1 MSYIKNKK
9 LYGILIIVLIIV
21 LAAFIVIFTTLGTVR
36 IPVQDVMKIIVSKL
50 PFIKGNVDIQN
61 IKDTN
66 IFIVTNIR
74 LPRILLAVLV
84 GGILSLVGATYQAIF
99 RNPMADPYVMGASSG
114 AAFGA
119 TIGTILGFGKG
130 ILGFSITS
138 VMAFVGASLTTLLV
152 YNLARNRNKVSTTSI
167 LLAGIV
173 ISSLLSSIISLMMIL
188 DRQNIE
194 KIVTWTMG
202 SFNAAS
208 WNQIYVL
215 TIPVIVGIIIVVSFS
230 KDLNAMVTGEEN
242 AQNIGVDVE
251 KVKKILLVITSFL
264 AACAVS
270 VSGII
275 GFVGLIIPH
284 LFRLIFGA
292 NHRVLLP
299 VSVVG
304 GGLFLLI
311 CDTLARTILNGV
323 EIPVGIITSVFGG
336 PFFLYL
342 LRKSKKNTMI

>member
-9 LYGILIIVLIIV
+9 IYGISIIVLIV
-21 LAAFIVIFTTLGTVR
+21 ALASFIVISTTLGTVR
-36 IPVQDVMKIIVSKL
+36 IPAKDVMKIIASKIPFVSN
-50 PFIKGNVDIQN
+50 NVDIIN
-61 IKDTN
+61 TEDTN
-66 IFIVTNIR
+66 VFIVTNIR
-74 LPRILLAVLV
+74 LPRILLSVLV

-119 TIGTILGFGKG
+119 TIATIIGFGKG
-130 ILGFSITS
+130 ILGFSIIS
-138 VMAFVGASLTTLLV
+138 VMAFVGALATTLLV
-152 YNLARNRNKVSTTSI
+152 YNLARSKNKVSTTSI

-173 ISSLLSSIISLMMIL
+173 ISSLLSSVISLMMIL

-208 WNQIYVL
+208 WNQIIILSVPM
-215 TIPVIVGIIIVVSFS
+215 IIGIIIVTSFS

-242 AQNIGVDVE
+242 AHNIGVDVE
-251 KVKKILLVITSFL
+251 KVKKILLIITSLL

-299 VSVVG
+299 VSVIG

-311 CDTLARTILNGV
+311 CDTLARTILNGP

-342 LRKSKKNTMI
+342 LRKSKKNNMI